1 MERINFWSIIFILFG
16 VSLFI
21 FFITG
26 SNCSGCFSNEALF
39 LKLFV
44 IGLMFIGATFLMSH
58 KWAKINT
65 LLYKIERQPLLSI
78 AACTDEVPAQ
88 VCGEIIPKEGVLKSP
103 VTNTEC
109 VYYHYIKERYEKHNK
124 HSSWVVV
131 QNNSNHVPFKVKD
144 ESGEITVNLANV
156 DSDLGS
162 FLVNKPKYDEEDHFF
177 VDYENSEV
185 DCIKSIYKKS
195 CGVNERESEYIL
207 VPNMKV
213 FVNGWVHKIKNQK
226 IIAEHEYMPLI
237 VSRKTKE
244 AYLEDFA
251 KGDNFFFTSNFIL
264 MIGGVVLVFSLSFIG
279 LFSWTWIALVPVIML
294 IRITYNS
301 YNRMLE
307 LSKRCDN
314 ALSQIDIE
322 LKKRVELI
330 PILEKTTKR
339 YTKYEK
345 ALIQLTTVIRSDAV
359 KSNHE
364 FEKKFFAIVEAY
376 PDLKTN
382 TLFKEFTLNL
392 KTIEDN
398 IAYYRGFHNKT
409 VTKYNTLIGLFP
421 FIILSKIFNFKE
433 KQLLEFK

>member
-1 MERINFWSIIFILFG
+1 
-16 VSLFI
+16 
-21 FFITG
+21 
-26 SNCSGCFSNEALF
+26 
-39 LKLFV
+39 
-44 IGLMFIGATFLMSH
+44 
-58 KWAKINT
+58 
-65 LLYKIERQPLLSI
+65 
-78 AACTDEVPAQ
+78 
-88 VCGEIIPKEGVLKSP
+88 
-103 VTNTEC
+103 
-109 VYYHYIKERYEKHNK
+109 
-124 HSSWVVV
+124 
-131 QNNSNHVPFKVKD
+131 
-144 ESGEITVNLANV
+144 
-156 DSDLGS
+156 
-162 FLVNKPKYDEEDHFF
+162 
-177 VDYENSEV
+177 
-185 DCIKSIYKKS
+185 
-195 CGVNERESEYIL
+195 
-207 VPNMKV
+207 
-213 FVNGWVHKIKNQK
+213 
-226 IIAEHEYMPLI
+226 
-237 VSRKTKE
+237 
-244 AYLEDFA
+244 
-251 KGDNFFFTSNFIL
+251 TSNFIL

-294 IRITYNS
+294 IRIIYNS

-330 PILEKTTKR
+330 PILEETTKR

-421 FIILSKIFNFKE
+421 FIILSKLFNFKE